1 MARPEVT
8 GKKQQ
13 QTDNLLFGERLF
25 TSKQTQQLLAVGKT
39 TFFNKV
45 LPELEAFLDGNKL
58 KITGHSILRYQERRL
73 AEPRLPRSLPQ
84 FHKARTEIETQS
96 AEGDAA

>member
-8 GKKQQ
+8 GKQP
-13 QTDNLLFGERLF
+13 DSLPFSERLF

-39 TFFNKV
+39 TFFKI

-58 KITGHSILRYQERRL
+58 KITGRSILKYQERRL
-73 AEPRLPRSLPQ
+73 AKPRLPRPLPQ
-84 FHKARTEIETQS
+84 FHKAKTQIEATE
-96 AEGDAA
+96 